1 MNNSF
6 ENKFHKEQNNM
17 FSKMSTNHK
26 NTSLPQD
33 SSSCFYHVMNYLV
46 MCPIVLLVFQLMLC

>member
-17 FSKMSTNHK
+17 FSTMSTNYK
-26 NTSLPQD
+26 NMSLPQD
-33 SSSCFYHVMNYLV
+33 SSSCSYHVMNHLA
-46 MCPIVLLVFQLMLC
+46 MCPIILLVVQLILY